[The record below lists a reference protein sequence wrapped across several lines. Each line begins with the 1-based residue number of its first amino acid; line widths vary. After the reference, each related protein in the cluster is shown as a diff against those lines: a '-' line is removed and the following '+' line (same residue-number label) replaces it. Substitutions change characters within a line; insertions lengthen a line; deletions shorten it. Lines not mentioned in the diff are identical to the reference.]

1 MIDEFNVTKIALW
14 RRKACR
20 KPISHILLVRIPAYV
35 LGALT
40 TVVLFPIYMLWM
52 VYAATCFAIHHI
64 VSPRELFRNMRNA
77 EF

>member
-14 RRKACR
+14 RTKTCR
-20 KPISHILLVRIPAYV
+20 KPISHILLVRISAYV

-64 VSPRELFRNMRNA
+64 VSPQELFRNMRNA